1 MIIMTKDKNI
11 KIKCGKLYDG
21 IKAELQENMEILIK
35 GEKILAVGRNLACPE
50 DTEIIDLSK
59 VTVTPGMI
67 DAHVHPQF
75 FDWHDTYDDTVYYSD
90 GWRALAVSNTV
101 QKSLAGGF
109 TSIRSV
115 GWFREDFALDV
126 KRAVE
131 KGYIAGARLIVAPH
145 FLCTPGSHGDMTQ
158 VVASNPHLA
167 DYLQSLYPGCGSGAD
182 FFVGAVR
189 REVKLG
195 ADFLK
200 IMATGGFA
208 TPNDSPEDIQMNDSE
223 FKAIFDTAKELG
235 ISTTAHAYAPN
246 LIQKLISFGITGIEH
261 GSLMDEETAR
271 MMEESDTYL
280 VPTFMP
286 YENAIHGDEASLA
299 QKSPEFRRKL
309 GIYKDRLVKGREV
322 IINSNIKLG
331 YGTDFVTVHNSYE
344 NGWEYWAWLN
354 NGMDPFRALAAAT
367 KNNAEI
373 LEIDDIVGTI
383 EPGKLADISAWN
395 RDLLTDPF
403 ALMDCAFVMKNGKVY
418 PTECRVPEDILE
430 KVPEHVI

>member
-1 MIIMTKDKNI
+1 MANEKNI
-11 KIKCGKLYDG
+11 KLKCGKLYDG
-21 IKAELQENMEILIK
+21 INDELQENMEILIQ
-35 GEKILAVGRNLACPE
+35 GDKIVAVGRNLSSPIG
-50 DTEIIDLSK
+50 TEEIDLSG

-75 FDWHDTYDDTVYYSD
+75 FDWHDVYDDTIYYTD
-90 GWRALAVSNTV
+90 AWRALAIANCV

-109 TSIRSV
+109 TTIRSV
-115 GWFREDFALDV
+115 GWFREDYSLDV
-126 KRAVE
+126 KRAVDM
-131 KGYIAGARLIVAPH
+131 GYIAGARLVVAPH

-158 VVASNPHLA
+158 IVRTNPQLSDFLA
-167 DYLQSLYPGCGSGAD
+167 DQYPTCGNGAD

-208 TPNDSPEDIQMNDSE
+208 TPHDSPEDIQMNDSE

-271 MMEESDTYL
+271 MMEEHGTYL
-280 VPTFMP
+280 VPTFTP
-286 YENAIHGDEASLA
+286 YDDAVHWDEESLA
-299 QKSPEFRRKL
+299 KKSPEFRKKL
-309 GIYKDRLVKGREV
+309 GIYRERLVKGRQV
-322 IINSNIKLG
+322 ILDSNIKLG
-331 YGTDFVTVHNSYE
+331 YGTDFVTVHNCFE
-344 NGWEYWAWLN
+344 NGWEYSAMLN
-354 NGMDPFRALAAAT
+354 SGMNPFRALAAAT

-383 EPGKLADISAWN
+383 EPGKLADISAWK
-395 RDLLTDPF
+395 RDLLTDPH
-403 ALMDCAFVMKNGKVY
+403 ALLDCAFVMKSGKVY
-418 PTECRVPEDILE
+418 PTECRLDIE
-430 KVPEHVI
+430 ENKVVNMV